1 MIKHILLLAK
11 RDFLQ
16 RGRSKGF
23 LVMLGLSVV
32 LILAIGPLLQTF
44 ADDEEAIV
52 IGLTGTPVPGLEP
65 AMEGVAA
72 ASERSIDLRTVDDV
86 ATGEELL
93 NDGELAVLVVDGIE
107 LVWADEPLGSAGSI
121 VRPAIAAVQ
130 RQTAIDDLGL
140 SANEAQ
146 ELLAPEPPAE
156 RRLEPE
162 DPDQVGRIV
171 AGYITIFVLY
181 ITILVFGQFVMMGVT
196 EEKSSRV
203 IEVVLSK
210 VRPES
215 ILAGKI
221 LGIGLLGLV
230 QVVVIVG
237 AGLAAVQMIGTE
249 LDIPPIGVQVAMSSI
264 LWFILGYAFY
274 STMYAGLGA
283 TITRQEDMQGAAI
296 LPAILILPAYFIALI
311 SLENPDTALAR
322 ISSLLP
328 PTSPIVMPMRNAV
341 SDVPFVENL
350 AAIGIIALT
359 VVLLVR
365 VAARI
370 YRGAALRI
378 GAKVPIREAW
388 RAATH

>member
-23 LVMLGLSVV
+23 LVMVGLSVIA
-32 LILAIGPLLQTF
+32 ILAIGPIIQTF
-44 ADDEEAIV
+44 DDGEEAID
-52 IGLTGTPVPGLEP
+52 IGLTGSTPVELEP
-65 AMEGVAA
+65 AIRSVAA
-72 ASERSIDLRTVDDV
+72 ASERLIEIEIVDDV
-86 ATGEELL
+86 AAGEEMLQ
-93 NDGELAVLVVDGIE
+93 DGGLAVLVVDGNE
-107 LVWADEPLGSAGSI
+107 LVWADEPRGDAGSV
-121 VRPAIAAVQ
+121 VRPAIAAVE
-130 RQTAIDDLGL
+130 RQAAIDELGL
-140 SANEAQ
+140 SATEAQ
-146 ELLAPEPPAE
+146 GLLAPETPVE

-162 DPDQVGRIV
+162 DPERTGRIV
-171 AGYITIFVLY
+171 AGYISIFVLY
-181 ITILVFGQFVMMGVT
+181 IAILVFGQFVMLGVT

-210 VRPES
+210 VKPES

-230 QVVVIVG
+230 QVLAMVG
-237 AGLAAVQMIGTE
+237 AVLVAVQMLGSDFE
-249 LDIPPIGVQVAMSSI
+249 IPPIGTQVALTSI
-264 LWFILGYAFY
+264 LWFILGYGFY

-283 TITRQEDMQGAAI
+283 TITRQEDMQGAAM

-311 SLENPDTALAR
+311 SLETPDSTLAR
-322 ISSLLP
+322 ISSLIP

-341 SDVPFVENL
+341 TDVPLIENL
-350 AAIGIIALT
+350 AAVGIIVAT
-359 VVLLVR
+359 VIVLVKI
-365 VAARI
+365 AARI